1 MARRPSAKERQK
13 LVDANVPFVRALAAK
28 LREGL
33 PGNVDYED
41 LVSYGMQGLL
51 EAAQRFDGRHGAS
64 FTTFA
69 YYRIRGAIYDGM
81 RGMGFV
87 PRAELTR
94 QRVEER
100 AAAYLAHLAER
111 EYGAEEPA
119 PKALDLEEEV
129 RYLAEALGDV
139 AAIFLASLDA
149 GGGLPAALQ
158 PTQHLE
164 RRERNRALQAALA
177 TLPEKERKL
186 LELYYYEDLNL
197 DEAGAKLGLSKSWA
211 SRVHARAIVM
221 LRKALSKRP
230 EE

>member
-1 MARRPSAKERQK
+1 MGRRPSAKERQK

-33 PGNVDYED
+33 PPQVEYED

-81 RGMGFV
+81 RGMGFM
-87 PRAELTR
+87 PRVELQR
-94 QRVEER
+94 QRLEER
-100 AAAYLAHLAER
+100 AAAYLSHLADR
-111 EYGAEEPA
+111 EYGAEEPSSRA
-119 PKALDLEEEV
+119 VDLEEEV

-139 AAIFLASLDA
+139 AAIFLASLDS
-149 GGGLPAALQ
+149 GEGLPAALQ

-164 RRERNRALQAALA
+164 RRERGRALKAAVS
-177 TLPEKERKL
+177 TLPEKERRL
-186 LELYYYEDLNL
+186 LELYYYEDLSL
-197 DEAGAKLGLSKSWA
+197 EEAGEKLGLSKSWA
-211 SRVHARAIVM
+211 SRVHARAITL
-221 LRKALSKRP
+221 LRKALEHRDV
-230 EE
+230 

>member
-33 PGNVDYED
+33 PSNVDYED

-100 AAAYLAHLAER
+100 AAAYLSHLAER
-111 EYGAEEPA
+111 EWGEEDPA

-129 RYLAEALGDV
+129 RYLAEALGDL

-177 TLPEKERKL
+177 TLPEKERRL

-197 DEAGAKLGLSKSWA
+197 DEAGTKLGLSKSWA

-221 LRKALSKRP
+221 LRKALSKRA
-230 EE
+230 E